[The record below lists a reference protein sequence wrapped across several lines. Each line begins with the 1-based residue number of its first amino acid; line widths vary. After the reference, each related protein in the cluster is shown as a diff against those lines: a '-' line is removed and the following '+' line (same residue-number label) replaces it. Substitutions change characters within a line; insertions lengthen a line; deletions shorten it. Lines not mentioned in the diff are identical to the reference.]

1 MVFLFHLLGKLKL
14 ERDFS
19 RYNYL
24 GLDSAR
30 VNGVD
35 DAANFRTVRV
45 RNIRD
50 WVGSGSGWALL
61 MEVKEKQGWEMALKL
76 IYHDAFA

>member
-1 MVFLFHLLGKLKL
+1 MRDSIDKLTL

-24 GLDSAR
+24 SLDSAK

-45 RNIRD
+45 SKT
-50 WVGSGSGWALL
+50 VLSLL
-61 MEVKEKQGWEMALKL
+61 FKMGTLYCSFGTDSNSECS
-76 IYHDAFA
+76 

>member
-1 MVFLFHLLGKLKL
+1 MTILTLGDKRAANKHAVKMVLLLDLLGKLKL

-45 RNIRD
+45 TNNRG
-50 WVGSGSGWALL
+50 WV
-61 MEVKEKQGWEMALKL
+61 
-76 IYHDAFA
+76 